1 MSQADDLSNVPQFN
15 LLYRLREY
23 WRVPANVTAEIER
36 RLNRGRRAADDL
48 EWAKRRIA
56 FLEQHV
62 PPEILN
68 PPQVAVGGPRFTG
81 D

>member
-1 MSQADDLSNVPQFN
+1 MADDLSQTPTWN
-15 LLYRLREY
+15 LLYRIRENFS
-23 WRVPANVTAEIER
+23 VPLSITQELER
-36 RLNRGRRAADDL
+36 RLNRGKRAADEL

-68 PPQVAVGGPRFTG
+68 PPEQVRYAPKFTG

>member
-1 MSQADDLSNVPQFN
+1 MTDESQTPTWN
-15 LLYRLREY
+15 LLYRIRENFS
-23 WRVPANVTAEIER
+23 VPLCITQELER
-36 RLNRGRRAADDL
+36 RLSRGRRAADEL
-48 EWAKRRIA
+48 EWAKRRIL

-68 PPQVAVGGPRFTG
+68 PPEPVRYAPRFTG